1 MDTTSEVMQPNLFEN
16 KSDESREEGSSKT
29 PQVPAAPS
37 ANVRRKLEELKHTI
51 RRHDELYY
59 VQSRPGISDAEYD
72 QLFRELQALE
82 NQYPDLRTP
91 DSPTQR
97 VGGAPLAQFSKI
109 PHEFP
114 LLSLDSEMDEESVLA
129 FDQRVCRELD
139 VNQPSYTAEPKYDGL
154 SVALTYDNGIFV
166 RGATRGNGAIG
177 EDVTHNLRTIRALPL
192 QLREGGTYPS
202 HVMVRGEVFM
212 KLPDFHQL
220 NRRLT
225 EQGEEPFANPRNASS
240 GTLRQLDPAITA
252 TRPLTIT
259 CYDFMSSGP
268 GRPDTH
274 FEAVTCLE
282 SWGLPIPQFRRPCP
296 SIQEALKF
304 HREMFEQRDVLPFEI
319 DGIVIKIDRFDWQ
332 KALGEKSRSPRWAI
346 AFKFPPR
353 KELTKVQEIAMSVGR
368 TGALTPIALLDPVEI
383 GGVTVSRASLHNV
396 EEVARKD
403 VRVGDTVKVER
414 AGDVIPD
421 VVERVPVPGE
431 ERGASFQPPT
441 TCPVCQ
447 SHTIQ
452 EGPILYC
459 TGQTVCSAQL
469 KGSLEHFASK
479 GALNIEGLGK
489 KTVAQLVDKGFVKD
503 LSDLYTL
510 GVDDLLQ
517 LEGFADKSARQL
529 LGEIEKS
536 KDVPFARLL
545 IGLGIRHVGTHIAGI
560 LAKEFVSLDNLRSA
574 TEEELLLIRDIGPEI
589 AASLIHFFQESR
601 NLIVWQHMESL
612 GVRVQQETNMSELHA
627 QPLRG
632 KIFVLTGALKGYSR
646 QEAKRRIEELGGR
659 VTTSV
664 SKQTDFLIA
673 GEDPGSKYDSAT
685 KLGVRIIDENE
696 FSLFSQSGNLEPSS
710 SNE

>member
-1 MDTTSEVMQPNLFEN
+1 
-16 KSDESREEGSSKT
+16 
-29 PQVPAAPS
+29 
-37 ANVRRKLEELKHTI
+37 
-51 RRHDELYY
+51 
-59 VQSRPGISDAEYD
+59 
-72 QLFRELQALE
+72 
-82 NQYPDLRTP
+82 
-91 DSPTQR
+91 
-97 VGGAPLAQFSKI
+97 
-109 PHEFP
+109 
-114 LLSLDSEMDEESVLA
+114 
-129 FDQRVCRELD
+129 
-139 VNQPSYTAEPKYDGL
+139 
-154 SVALTYDNGIFV
+154 
-166 RGATRGNGAIG
+166 
-177 EDVTHNLRTIRALPL
+177 
-192 QLREGGTYPS
+192 
-202 HVMVRGEVFM
+202 M
-212 KLPDFHQL
+212 KLPDFHAL

-259 CYDFMSSGP
+259 CYDFMSLGP
-268 GRPDTH
+268 GRPSTH

-282 SWGLPIPQFRRPCP
+282 AWGLPVPQFRRYCP
-296 SIQEALKF
+296 SIQEALEF
-304 HREMFEQRDVLPFEI
+304 HREMFERRDVLPFEI

-353 KELTKVQEIAMSVGR
+353 KELTKVQDIAMSVGR

-383 GGVTVSRASLHNV
+383 GGVTLSRASLHNV

-431 ERGASFQPPT
+431 ERGAPFQPPT

-510 GVDDLLQ
+510 GVDDFLQ

-529 LGEIEKS
+529 FEEIQKS
-536 KDVPFARLL
+536 KDVPFASLL
-545 IGLGIRHVGTHIAGI
+545 IGLGIRHVGTHIARV
-560 LAKEFVSLDNLRSA
+560 LAQNFGSLDNLKKA
-574 TEEELLLIRDIGPEI
+574 TEEDLLQIRDIGPEI
-589 AASLIHFFQESR
+589 AASVTHFFQESR
-601 NLIVWQHMESL
+601 NLKVWQRMESL
-612 GVRVQQETNMSELHA
+612 GVRVQQEANVSEPFA
-627 QPLRG
+627 QLLKG
-632 KIFVLTGALKGYSR
+632 KIFVLTGTLKGFSR
-646 QEAKRRIEELGGR
+646 QEAKRKIEELGGR
-659 VTTSV
+659 VTSSV
-664 SKQTDFLIA
+664 SKQTDYLIA

-685 KLGVRIIDENE
+685 TLGVQILNENE
-696 FSLFSQSGNLEPSS
+696 FNFFIQSGSILPSS
-710 SNE
+710 SPDKGSIK

>member
-1 MDTTSEVMQPNLFEN
+1 MGTKSEVMQPNLFEN
-16 KSDESREEGSSKT
+16 NPDETGVEDSSKP
-29 PQVPAAPS
+29 PQSRAVPS
-37 ANVRRKLEELKHTI
+37 AKVQLKLEKLKHAI

-59 VQSRPGISDAEYD
+59 VRSRPEISDAEYD
-72 QLFRELQALE
+72 QLFRELQDLE
-82 NQYPDLRTP
+82 SQYPDLRTP

-97 VGGAPLAQFSKI
+97 VGGAPLAQFNKI
-109 PHEFP
+109 THEFP
-114 LLSLDSEMDEESVLA
+114 LLSLDSEMDEARVLA

-139 VNQPSYTAEPKYDGL
+139 VRQPSYSAEPKYDGL
-154 SVALTYDNGIFV
+154 SVALTYDHGVFV

-192 QLREGGTYPS
+192 QLKEGGTVPS
-202 HVMVRGEVFM
+202 HVVVRGEVFM
-212 KLPDFHQL
+212 KLQDFHTL
-220 NRRLT
+220 NLRLT
-225 EQGEEPFANPRNASS
+225 EQGEEPFANPRNAAS

-268 GRPDTH
+268 RRPSTH

-282 SWGLPIPQFRRPCP
+282 AWGLPIPQFRRHCH
-296 SIQEALKF
+296 SIREALEF

-421 VVERVPVPGE
+421 VVERVPVPDE
-431 ERGASFQPPT
+431 VRGAPFQPPT

-510 GVDDLLQ
+510 DVDDLLQ

-529 LGEIEKS
+529 LGEIERS
-536 KDVPFARLL
+536 KEVPFVRLL
-545 IGLGIRHVGTHIAGI
+545 IGLGIRHVGAHIARVLVQNFG
-560 LAKEFVSLDNLRSA
+560 SLDNLKKA
-574 TEEELLLIRDIGPEI
+574 TQEELLQIRDIGPEI
-589 AASLIHFFQESR
+589 AASVTHFFKESR
-601 NLIVWQHMESL
+601 NLKVWQHMESL
-612 GVRVQQETNMSELHA
+612 GVRVQQEANMSEPHV

-632 KIFVLTGALKGYSR
+632 KIFVLTGTLNGYSR
-646 QEAKRRIEELGGR
+646 QEAKHKIEELGGR
-659 VTTSV
+659 VTSSI
-664 SKQTDFLIA
+664 SKQTDYLIA
-673 GEDPGSKYDSAT
+673 GEDPGSKYDKAAT
-685 KLGVRIIDENE
+685 LGVRILDENA
-696 FSLFSQSGNLEPSS
+696 FSLLIQSGNTLPSS

>member
-1 MDTTSEVMQPNLFEN
+1 MGTTSEVMQPNLFEN
-16 KSDESREEGSSKT
+16 NPDETGTEDSSKT

-37 ANVRRKLEELKHTI
+37 AKVQRKLEELKHAI
-51 RRHDELYY
+51 RRHDDLYY
-59 VQSRPGISDAEYD
+59 VQSRPEISDAEYD
-72 QLFRELQALE
+72 QLFRELQVLE

-129 FDQRVCRELD
+129 FDQRVCRELE
-139 VNQPSYTAEPKYDGL
+139 VNQPSYSAEPKYDGL
-154 SVALTYDNGIFV
+154 SIALTYDNGIFV
-166 RGATRGNGAIG
+166 RGATRGDGAVG

-192 QLREGGTYPS
+192 QLRKGGTYPS
-202 HVMVRGEVFM
+202 HLVVRGEVFM

-240 GTLRQLDPAITA
+240 GTLRQLDPAITS

-259 CYDFMSSGP
+259 CYEFMSP
-268 GRPDTH
+268 GAERPSTH
-274 FEAVTCLE
+274 FESVTCLE
-282 SWGLPIPQFRRPCP
+282 SWGLPIPQFRRHCP
-296 SIQEALKF
+296 SIQEAVEF
-304 HREMFEQRDVLPFEI
+304 HREMFEQRDALSFEI

-332 KALGEKSRSPRWAI
+332 KTLGEKSRSPRWAI

-431 ERGASFQPPT
+431 ERGAPFQPPT
-441 TCPVCQ
+441 ICPVCQ

-479 GALNIEGLGK
+479 SALNIEGLGK
-489 KTVAQLVDKGFVKD
+489 KTVAQLIDKGLVKK

-510 GVDDLLQ
+510 DLDDLLQ

-545 IGLGIRHVGTHIAGI
+545 IGLGIRHVGTHIARI
-560 LAKEFVSLDNLRSA
+560 LAKEFVLLDNLRRA

-612 GVRVQQETNMSELHA
+612 GVRVQQETNMSEPQA

-632 KIFVLTGALKGYSR
+632 KIFVLTGTLKDYSR
-646 QEAKRRIEELGGR
+646 QEAKRKIEELGGR
-659 VTTSV
+659 VTSSV
-664 SKQTDFLIA
+664 SKQTDYLVA

-685 KLGVRIIDENE
+685 KLGVRIIDEHA
-696 FSLFSQSGNLEPSS
+696 FSLFGQSGNVEPSS

>member
-1 MDTTSEVMQPNLFEN
+1 MVTTSEVMQPDLFEN
-16 KSDESREEGSSKT
+16 KPADTPGGGSSET
-29 PQVPAAPS
+29 PRPLPVPS
-37 ANVRRKLEELKHTI
+37 AKIQRKLEELKHAI

-59 VQSRPGISDAEYD
+59 VQSRPEISDAAYD
-72 QLFRELQALE
+72 KLFRELQDLE
-82 NQYPDLRTP
+82 KQYPELVTP

-97 VGGAPLAQFSKI
+97 VGGTPLAQFSKVT
-109 PHEFP
+109 HEFP

-129 FDQRVCRELD
+129 FDQRVLRDLD
-139 VNQPSYTAEPKYDGL
+139 VDQVSYTAEPKYDGL
-154 SVALTYDNGIFV
+154 SVELTYDKGIFV
-166 RGATRGNGAIG
+166 RGATRGDGAIG

-192 QLREGGTYPS
+192 QLREGETYSS
-202 HVMVRGEVFM
+202 HLVVRGEVFM
-212 KLPDFHQL
+212 KLTDFHTL

-259 CYDFMSSGP
+259 CYDFMSPGA
-268 GRPDTH
+268 GRPSTH
-274 FEAVTCLE
+274 FEAVTRLNA
-282 SWGLPIPQFRRPCP
+282 WGLPIPQFRRQCR
-296 SIQEALKF
+296 SIQETLEF
-304 HREMFEQRDVLPFEI
+304 HREMFEQRDMLPFEI
-319 DGIVIKIDRFDWQ
+319 DGIVVKVDRFDWQ
-332 KALGEKSRSPRWAI
+332 QALGEKSRSPRWAI

-353 KELTKVQEIAMSVGR
+353 KELTKVRQIAVSVGR

-421 VVERVPVPGE
+421 VIERVPVPGE
-431 ERGASFQPPT
+431 KRGPPFQPPT

-479 GALNIEGLGK
+479 SALNIEGLGK
-489 KTVAQLVDKGFVKD
+489 KTVAQLVDKGLVKE

-510 GVDDLLQ
+510 HIDDLLR

-529 LGEIEKS
+529 LGAIEKS
-536 KDVPFARLL
+536 KDVSFPRLL
-545 IGLGIRHVGTHIAGI
+545 IGLGIRHVGTHIARV
-560 LAKEFVSLDNLRSA
+560 LAKELGSLDNLKKA
-574 TEEELLLIRDIGPEI
+574 TEEELLQIHDIGPEI
-589 AASLIHFFQESR
+589 AASVTHFFQESR
-601 NLIVWQHMESL
+601 NLMVWQRMESL
-612 GVRVQQETNMSELHA
+612 GVRVQQEASASEPHA

-632 KIFVLTGALKGYSR
+632 KIFVLTGTLKGYSR
-646 QEAKRRIEELGGR
+646 QEAKNKIEELGGR
-659 VTTSV
+659 VTSSV
-664 SKQTDFLIA
+664 SKQTDYVVV
-673 GEDPGSKYDSAT
+673 GEDPGSKFDSAT
-685 KLGVRIIDENE
+685 KLGVRILDEKE
-696 FSLFSQSGNLEPSS
+696 FSLLSQSENLEPSS

>member
-16 KSDESREEGSSKT
+16 NPDETEAEGSSKI
-29 PQVPAAPS
+29 PQSRAVPS
-37 ANVRRKLEELKHTI
+37 TKIQRKLEELKHAI
-51 RRHDELYY
+51 RRHDDLYY
-59 VQSRPGISDAEYD
+59 VQSRPEISDAEYD

-109 PHEFP
+109 THEFP
-114 LLSLDSEMDEESVLA
+114 LLSLDSEMDRESVLA
-129 FDQRVCRELD
+129 FNQRVCRELE
-139 VNQPSYTAEPKYDGL
+139 VNQPSYSAEPKYDGL
-154 SVALTYDNGIFV
+154 SVTLTYDNGIFV
-166 RGATRGNGAIG
+166 RGATRGNGVIG

-192 QLREGGTYPS
+192 QLKEGATFPS
-202 HVMVRGEVFM
+202 HVVVRGEVFM
-212 KLPDFHQL
+212 KLPDFHTL

-225 EQGEEPFANPRNASS
+225 EQGEEPFANARNASS
-240 GTLRQLDPAITA
+240 GTLRQLDPAITS

-259 CYDFMSSGP
+259 CYEFMSP
-268 GRPDTH
+268 GAKRPSTH

-282 SWGLPIPQFRRPCP
+282 AWGLPIPQFRRHCP
-296 SIQEALKF
+296 SIQEALEF

-421 VVERVPVPGE
+421 VVERVPVSGE
-431 ERGASFQPPT
+431 ERGAPFRPPT

-503 LSDLYTL
+503 LSHLYTL

-545 IGLGIRHVGTHIAGI
+545 IGLGIRHVGTHIARV
-560 LAKEFVSLDNLRSA
+560 LAKKFVSLDNLRRA

-589 AASLIHFFQESR
+589 AASVTHFFQESR
-601 NLIVWQHMESL
+601 NLMVWQHMESL
-612 GVRVQQETNMSELHA
+612 GVRVQQEADVSEPHA

-632 KIFVLTGALKGYSR
+632 KIFVLTGTLKGYSR

-664 SKQTDFLIA
+664 SKQTDYLVA
-673 GEDPGSKYDSAT
+673 GEDPGSKYDSAK

-696 FSLFSQSGNLEPSS
+696 FSLFSQSGNFVSLS